1 MNARFLA
8 AIAASLL
15 ASAAGAQTGDQPAAP
30 PANPS
35 GPTVTVLN
43 RTDTTIPGQ
52 PFEVPDGPLEVVIS
66 VALIPA
72 GGALPMHKHP
82 WPRFAYVES
91 GRLRVHYEEAGLV
104 RVFGPGEAVV
114 EAIDQWHEGEVVGEA
129 PVRLIVV
136 DQVPPGRSNVVNR

>member
-1 MNARFLA
+1 MSARLLA
-8 AIAASLL
+8 IIAAFLVTGAAVAQAGGQPAGPP
-15 ASAAGAQTGDQPAAP
+15 ASA
-30 PANPS
+30 S

-43 RTDTTIPGQ
+43 RTDTTITGQ

-66 VALIPA
+66 VAEIPA

-114 EAIDQWHEGEVVGEA
+114 EAIDQWHEGEVVGDA